1 MKMTLSLLL
10 GSSCWFAVAAPT
22 DALDANILS
31 KPQAYQPLLQATSL
45 PVAQPLSWLQ
55 ANQQVADAAMDHQG
69 MDHQGMDH
77 SQHQQ
82 QKPESHQGMDHSQ
95 HQQHKPESHQ
105 GMDHSQHQQQMSES
119 QQGMDHSQ
127 HHQPS
132 PVNSLC
138 QKQQT
143 PPCKEEQDE

>member
-31 KPQAYQPLLQATSL
+31 KPQAYQPLLQATAL

-69 MDHQGMDH
+69 MDH
-77 SQHQQ
+77 SQHHQQ
-82 QKPESHQGMDHSQ
+82 PKPKSHQGMDHSQ
-95 HQQHKPESHQ
+95 H
-105 GMDHSQHQQQMSES
+105 HQQQKPES

-143 PPCKEEQDE
+143 PPCKEE